1 MNISEIHDF
10 LLGKQTQLEW
20 ARSQYTDTLNLI
32 EEEKKRVETLEK
44 CRVLIME
51 IGKTTQEQ
59 VKQYIEDTVTLA
71 LQSVYGHLYRFVVKF
86 EYNKRDQLE
95 VQFFLDKGGKLLE
108 LRKNTTGGGVV
119 DLCAFSM
126 RMVVWVL
133 DDEKPSPPIM
143 IMDEPFKNVSAKFIA
158 SVSEVVKQV
167 SQMLQIQFIIVTHNE
182 TFIINADKVH
192 FIGGN

>member
-1 MNISEIHDF
+1 MKSIDAYQH
-10 LLGKQTQLEW
+10 LLNKYGQLEYE
-20 ARSQYTDTLNLI
+20 QKKYVETLDMIN
-32 EEEKKRVETLEK
+32 EEKARIEILEK

-51 IGKTTQEQ
+51 IGKTTQAQ
-59 VKQYIEDTVTLA
+59 VQQYIEDTVTLA
-71 LQSVYGHLYRFVVKF
+71 LQSVYGQTYKFVVKF

-95 VQFFLDKGGKLLE
+95 TQFFLDKGGKLLE

-133 DDEKPSPPIM
+133 DDETPSPPIM
-143 IMDEPFKNVSAKFIA
+143 IMDEPFKNVSAKFIP

-167 SQMLQIQFIIVTHNE
+167 SDMLEIQFIIVTHNE
-182 TFIINADKVH
+182 IFIENADTIH
-192 FIGGN
+192 YIGGN

>member
-1 MNISEIHDF
+1 MKSIDAYQH
-10 LLGKQTQLEW
+10 LLNKYGQLEYEQ
-20 ARSQYTDTLNLI
+20 RKYVETLDMIN
-32 EEEKKRVETLEK
+32 EEKSKVEILEK

-51 IGKTTQEQ
+51 IGKTTQAQ
-59 VKQYIEDTVTLA
+59 VQQYIEDTVTLA
-71 LQSVYGHLYRFVVKF
+71 LQSVYGQTYKFVVKF

-95 VQFFLDKGGKLLE
+95 TQFFLDKGGKLLE

-133 DDEKPSPPIM
+133 DDETPSPPIM
-143 IMDEPFKNVSAKFIA
+143 IMDEPFKNVSAKFIP

-167 SQMLQIQFIIVTHNE
+167 SDMLEIQFIIVTHNE
-182 TFIINADKVH
+182 TFIENADTIH
-192 FIGGN
+192 YIGGN

>member
-1 MNISEIHDF
+1 VKSIDAYQH
-10 LLGKQTQLEW
+10 LLNKYGQLEYEQ
-20 ARSQYTDTLNLI
+20 RKYVETLDMIN
-32 EEEKKRVETLEK
+32 EEKSKVEILEK

-51 IGKTTQEQ
+51 IGKTTQAQ
-59 VKQYIEDTVTLA
+59 VQQYIEDTVTLA
-71 LQSVYGHLYRFVVKF
+71 LQSVYGQTYKFVVKF

-95 VQFFLDKGGKLLE
+95 TQFFLDKGGKLLE

-133 DDEKPSPPIM
+133 DDETPSPPIM
-143 IMDEPFKNVSAKFIA
+143 IMDEPFKNVSAKFIP

-167 SQMLQIQFIIVTHNE
+167 SDMLEIQFIIVTHNE
-182 TFIINADKVH
+182 TFIENADTIH
-192 FIGGN
+192 YIGGN

>member
-1 MNISEIHDF
+1 MNISEIQDL

-20 ARSQYTDTLNLI
+20 ARSQYLDTLNLV
-32 EEEKKRVETLEK
+32 EEEKKRIETLEK

-59 VKQYIEDTVTLA
+59 IKQYIEDTVTLA

-95 VQFFLDKGGKLLE
+95 VQFLLDKGGKLLE